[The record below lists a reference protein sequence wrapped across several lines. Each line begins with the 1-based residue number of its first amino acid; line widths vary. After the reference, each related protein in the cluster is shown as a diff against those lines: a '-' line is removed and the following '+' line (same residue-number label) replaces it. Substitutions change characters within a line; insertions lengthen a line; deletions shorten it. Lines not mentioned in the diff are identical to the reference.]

1 MWKSALPE
9 LINFDKSDCSLNGIS
24 LLTEASPEKITE
36 LENSCEWIE
45 YNPKDIIIDLNDNST
60 SVYFVVKGTLQVLDF
75 MNEDQVVALADM
87 VEGDTIGELSA
98 IDLKVRSA
106 RVSASEATLLAK
118 LSSKEFRSLLVSCPE
133 ISLALLKQ
141 FAGYIRT
148 MNSRVTAL
156 STMTAHQRVY
166 YELIR
171 IAEPNTEGDGS
182 WVIMN
187 APGHADIASKAGAD
201 RSDVATAIG
210 RLARDGVIE
219 RKHKQYTIKDFPR
232 LQRLADQ

>member
-1 MWKSALPE
+1 MVE
-9 LINFDKSDCSLNGIS
+9 LRNFAVSDCSLKGIA
-24 LLTEASPEKITE
+24 LLTEASPEKISE
-36 LENSCEWIE
+36 LEETSEWLE
-45 YNPKDIIIDLNDNST
+45 YDTKDIVVDLNDSST

-75 MNEDQVVALADM
+75 MNEEQVVALADM

-106 RVSASEATLLAK
+106 RVSASEPTLLAK
-118 LSSKEFRSLLVSCPE
+118 LPSKAFRNLLVSCPE
-133 ISLALLKQ
+133 IALALLKQ

-156 STMTAHQRVY
+156 STMTAHQRIY

-171 IAEPNTEGDGS
+171 IAEPNTMGDGS
-182 WVIMN
+182 WVIQN
-187 APGHADIASKAGAD
+187 APNHTDIASKAGAE
-201 RSDVATAIG
+201 RAEVADAIG
-210 RLARDGVIE
+210 KLARDGVIE
-219 RKHKQYTIKDFPR
+219 RKHKQYTIKDFTR